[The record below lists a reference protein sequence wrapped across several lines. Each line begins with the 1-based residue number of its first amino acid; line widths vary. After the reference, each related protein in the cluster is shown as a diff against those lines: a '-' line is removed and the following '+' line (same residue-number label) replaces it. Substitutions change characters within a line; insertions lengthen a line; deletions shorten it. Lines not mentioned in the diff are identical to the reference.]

1 MSTPILFVN
10 ELLNDSVTDIVM
22 PVIEEVMPVA
32 DEVMPVVVMPVIE
45 EVMPVVV
52 MPVIEVVMPV
62 IEVVMPVIEVVM
74 SVTDEVM
81 PVADEVMPVADE
93 VMPVV
98 VMSVIEEVMPVAVM
112 PVIEVVMS
120 VIEEVRSVIDEVMP
134 VTDVVLPDV
143 VLPLNDVVLPLNDV
157 VLPVSDV
164 LLSLIELS
172 MPVVTI
178 IRHSNIL
185 ATHLIKIVNELYIKI
200 KAMHTETITP
210 INIVIIATELI
221 HCVEKY
227 DDLSG
232 NDKQM
237 IVIYTINKI
246 IDSQSNTVNEKIALN
261 IIVDTTLPYII
272 NGLVNALNSVTK
284 FTKKIKTS
292 KCGKYLGC
300 FVNMW
305 VSVNRRV
312 PPIN

>member
-52 MPVIEVVMPV
+52 MPVIEEVMPVVVMPV
-62 IEVVMPVIEVVM
+62 IEV
-74 SVTDEVM
+74 
-81 PVADEVMPVADE
+81 VMPVADE

-98 VMSVIEEVMPVAVM
+98 VMSVIEDVMPVVVM

-120 VIEEVRSVIDEVMP
+120 VIEEVRSIIDEVMP
-134 VTDVVLPDV
+134 VTDVVLP
-143 VLPLNDVVLPLNDV
+143 DVVLPLNDV

-237 IVIYTINKI
+237 IVIYTIDKI

-300 FVNMW
+300 FVNMFTQISTKT
-305 VSVNRRV
+305 V
-312 PPIN
+312 

>member
-52 MPVIEVVMPV
+52 M
-62 IEVVMPVIEVVM
+62 
-74 SVTDEVM
+74 SVT
-81 PVADEVMPVADE
+81 DEVMPVADE

-134 VTDVVLPDV
+134 VTDV

>member
-52 MPVIEVVMPV
+52 MPVIEEVMPVVVMPV
-62 IEVVMPVIEVVM
+62 IEV
-74 SVTDEVM
+74 
-81 PVADEVMPVADE
+81 VMPVADE

-98 VMSVIEEVMPVAVM
+98 VMSVIEDVMPVVVM

-120 VIEEVRSVIDEVMP
+120 VIEEVRSIIDEVMP

-143 VLPLNDVVLPLNDV
+143 VLPDVVLPDVVLPLNDV

-237 IVIYTINKI
+237 IVIYTIDKI

-300 FVNMW
+300 FVNMFTQISTKT
-305 VSVNRRV
+305 V
-312 PPIN
+312 

>member
-52 MPVIEVVMPV
+52 MPVVVMPV
-62 IEVVMPVIEVVM
+62 IEV
-74 SVTDEVM
+74 VM